1 VSSEFSCFSLA
12 FITVGTDSYCTGV
25 VQPLSSLD
33 VPLED
38 LGESLESCLHH
49 VSFVLPSYFH
59 AFVLTLIDY
68 LISQALALLEKQRIE
83 RVVESAQI
91 AKNAKLEVLVRSQAE
106 KIIEHET
113 AYADLKREKE
123 NATAGYQRLAAK
135 HDTFVEKVEQEKAK
149 LVKAHAV
156 EVAKLHGDLDLEMHS
171 YTEYRQT
178 VHRRLH
184 KLHETVASSF
194 DEVQV

>member
-1 VSSEFSCFSLA
+1 VSFHVLASLLLLWAPIAA
-12 FITVGTDSYCTGV
+12 FAGV

-68 LISQALALLEKQRIE
+68 LISHALALLEKQRTE

-106 KIIEHET
+106 KIIKHEM
-113 AYADLKREKE
+113 AYADLKCEKE

-135 HDTFVEKVEQEKAK
+135 HDTFCRESRTGKGKTCE
-149 LVKAHAV
+149 
-156 EVAKLHGDLDLEMHS
+156 GPRS
-171 YTEYRQT
+171 GGC
-178 VHRRLH
+178 
-184 KLHETVASSF
+184 
-194 DEVQV
+194 